1 MAEAAGYPKV
11 PAKAWRVLRTRAAT
25 APSTKFTPSTVAA
38 LLTMGS
44 AASAQTNV
52 VAPLQRL
59 GLFDESGA
67 LTARGNKW
75 RVDASYE
82 DACSEILKDVYPDDL
97 AALTDE
103 LGAPDRAKVTTW
115 LQHKGFGGSNAKQMA
130 ATYVMIAERTLPDAS
145 AGAEPRKAP
154 AKKAAKKAAKVV
166 PATTDDD
173 QTQRVPPVTPSGD
186 GRAPNVHLDIQIH
199 IPADASLEQID
210 QIFASMAKH
219 LYGR

>member
-44 AASAQTNV
+44 AASAQTSV
-52 VAPLQRL
+52 VSPLQRL

-82 DACSEILKDVYPDDL
+82 DACWEILKDVYPDDL
-97 AALTDE
+97 AALRMSWARRTE
-103 LGAPDRAKVTTW
+103 RKSQRGFSTRASEV
-115 LQHKGFGGSNAKQMA
+115 
-130 ATYVMIAERTLPDAS
+130 R
-145 AGAEPRKAP
+145 
-154 AKKAAKKAAKVV
+154 
-166 PATTDDD
+166 
-173 QTQRVPPVTPSGD
+173 TPS
-186 GRAPNVHLDIQIH
+186 RWRP
-199 IPADASLEQID
+199 PT
-210 QIFASMAKH
+210 
-219 LYGR
+219 